1 MTGPGN
7 MTPRQWEENE
17 ARRRERRQRANNPDG
32 RQVSERA
39 QTIVASIVAI
49 LFVGLIVY
57 AILGWLGVIPI
68 PGITTD

>member
-1 MTGPGN
+1 

-17 ARRRERRQRANNPDG
+17 ARRRERGERLRRSGGAPA
-32 RQVSERA
+32 SEGVRTVIA
-39 QTIVASIVAI
+39 GIVLI

-68 PGITTD
+68 PGITAT